1 MGSSSTAV
9 IASIAATLASP
20 LLTTIGLIFYETWTG
35 SAVAL
40 NLVKCTWGS
49 SLFLLVIAAEYLT
62 DAPPVLPKADVAG
75 WLVFSSILGIVV
87 GDVMWLQSLQML
99 GTRRVMLL
107 GTLQPLFAMVA
118 GSLLLGQPITATPYT
133 SLGVVVTCAGLA
145 LSAVGKPTTDAKEEY
160 AVTAQHAVTVE
171 EMPHAGV
178 ADHHA
183 ILTVDAAGARMSW
196 RRLIVGALFAAGN
209 VAFDVAGAVIT
220 RYHGQQLST
229 WTINVVRF
237 GSASVLTAAGMACA
251 RCFSSL
257 RRDPSPEWTLLPS
270 LRLRGW
276 AKIFLGASIVTFA
289 TPALLNFSLFYMSL
303 GAWTALGSLGPVYA
317 VVVLWVLRGE
327 VTPPAGLAGAA
338 LAAAGATIVSLSV
351 HRNALGAGA

>member
-1 MGSSSTAV
+1 MDSSSTGLV
-9 IASIAATLASP
+9 ASIAVTLASP

-49 SLFLLVIAAEYLT
+49 SLFLLVIAAVYLT
-62 DAPPVLPKADVAG
+62 AEPPDLPNADVAS
-75 WLVFSSILGIVV
+75 WLLLSSILGIVV
-87 GDVMWLQSLQML
+87 GDVMWLRSLQML

-145 LSAVGKPTTDAKEEY
+145 LSALGKPTSAKETY
-160 AVTAQHAVTVE
+160 VVSAQHSVTVE
-171 EMPHAGV
+171 EMPHAGS

-183 ILTVDAAGARMSW
+183 ILTVGAANAHASW
-196 RRLIVGALFAAGN
+196 RHLIVGALLAAGN

-229 WTINVVRF
+229 WTINLVRF
-237 GSASVLTAAGMACA
+237 GSASVITAAGMACA
-251 RCFSSL
+251 RCYSSL
-257 RRDPSPEWTLLPS
+257 REEPPPKWALIPALSP
-270 LRLRGW
+270 RGW
-276 AKIFLGASIVTFA
+276 ATIFLGASMVTFTA
-289 TPALLNFSLFYMSL
+289 PALLNFSLFYISL
-303 GAWTALGSLGPVYA
+303 GAWTALSSLGPVYA
-317 VVVLWVLRGE
+317 VLVLCALRGE

-338 LAAAGATIVSLSV
+338 LAAIGATIVSLSV
-351 HRNALGAGA
+351 HRSA